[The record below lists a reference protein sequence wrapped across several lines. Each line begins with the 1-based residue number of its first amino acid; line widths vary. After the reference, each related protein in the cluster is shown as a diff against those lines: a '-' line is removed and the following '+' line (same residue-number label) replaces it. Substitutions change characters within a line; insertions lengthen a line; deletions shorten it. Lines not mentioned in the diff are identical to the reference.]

1 MPKLIFESAE
11 ESIGTSIAKSVSQS
25 VSQSVSLTTHK
36 SLFLSLT
43 LSLTLFTFLYGCAST
58 SSSSKKQ
65 TSLVNISL
73 SKDIQKMQGSS
84 IPADETETFSSEDEH
99 AVIWLKLQD
108 VFDKH
113 TLRWEWY
120 DPKGNLYDTTDE
132 YPINED
138 GRLRSSNTYWHKIGI
153 KGEDSAS
160 LTGKW
165 KVKVYLDKSLL
176 TTKEFNIIEEGFNL
190 FKYISKGPK
199 VKIKP
204 DRNKWALII
213 GIEKYKK
220 TVPVQYAEK
229 DANLM
234 KEYLTKFIGVPEENT
249 ITLTND
255 GATKAEIDVLIKD
268 RLKGLL
274 KEGDTLYIYY
284 SGHGIP
290 ADETPYLLPY
300 DGDPE
305 SPAITA
311 YPVEMLYKD
320 LDRLP
325 AKEIYVFMDSCF
337 SGKSGRVEK
346 EELLVAGVRPGVLKV
361 KDPLLLSK
369 KLVVL
374 AAAKSNQL
382 SNYYK
387 QEGQGLFTYYL
398 LKGMTGEAD
407 SNKDK
412 KITLSE
418 LSKYVEEEV
427 SSASRR
433 LFGISRQQNPV
444 VMPTPLGERE
454 GLSIADVLR

>member
-1 MPKLIFESAE
+1 
-11 ESIGTSIAKSVSQS
+11 
-25 VSQSVSLTTHK
+25 
-36 SLFLSLT
+36 
-43 LSLTLFTFLYGCAST
+43 
-58 SSSSKKQ
+58 
-65 TSLVNISL
+65 
-73 SKDIQKMQGSS
+73 
-84 IPADETETFSSEDEH
+84 
-99 AVIWLKLQD
+99 
-108 VFDKH
+108 
-113 TLRWEWY
+113 
-120 DPKGNLYDTTDE
+120 
-132 YPINED
+132 
-138 GRLRSSNTYWHKIGI
+138 
-153 KGEDSAS
+153 
-160 LTGKW
+160 
-165 KVKVYLDKSLL
+165 
-176 TTKEFNIIEEGFNL
+176 
-190 FKYISKGPK
+190 
-199 VKIKP
+199 
-204 DRNKWALII
+204 
-213 GIEKYKK
+213 
-220 TVPVQYAEK
+220 
-229 DANLM
+229 M

-249 ITLTND
+249 IILTND

-444 VMPTPLGERE
+444 VMPEQLGDR
-454 GLSIADVLR
+454 LNLTISNVLR

>member
-1 MPKLIFESAE
+1 M
-11 ESIGTSIAKSVSQS
+11 
-25 VSQSVSLTTHK
+25 
-36 SLFLSLT
+36 
-43 LSLTLFTFLYGCAST
+43 
-58 SSSSKKQ
+58 
-65 TSLVNISL
+65 
-73 SKDIQKMQGSS
+73 M
-84 IPADETETFSSEDEH
+84 ET
-99 AVIWLKLQD
+99 
-108 VFDKH
+108 
-113 TLRWEWY
+113 
-120 DPKGNLYDTTDE
+120 
-132 YPINED
+132 
-138 GRLRSSNTYWHKIGI
+138 
-153 KGEDSAS
+153 
-160 LTGKW
+160 
-165 KVKVYLDKSLL
+165 
-176 TTKEFNIIEEGFNL
+176 
-190 FKYISKGPK
+190 
-199 VKIKP
+199 
-204 DRNKWALII
+204 
-213 GIEKYKK
+213 
-220 TVPVQYAEK
+220 
-229 DANLM
+229 
-234 KEYLTKFIGVPEENT
+234 
-249 ITLTND
+249 
-255 GATKAEIDVLIKD
+255 
-268 RLKGLL
+268 
-274 KEGDTLYIYY
+274 
-284 SGHGIP
+284 
-290 ADETPYLLPY
+290 
-300 DGDPE
+300 
-305 SPAITA
+305 AITA

-407 SNKDK
+407 SKNKDK

-454 GLSIADVLR
+454 GLSIAEVLK